1 MKEKLNLSTFFLS
14 LILSNFITAENYKIA
29 FGSCLDQEDPQPIWN
44 SIFKEDVDSF
54 IFLGDN
60 VYGDVPSGELNK
72 MHEAYKLQAEMIPS
86 WLFKKNVEVI
96 WDDHDFGENDGG
108 ASYPLKQEAQKL
120 YLDFWKIPID
130 DVRHKREGIYTNQII
145 NIDNFKINLI
155 LLDTRYFRSDLKKSE
170 GIKPVYLKNEELNAT
185 ILGDEQWSWFKEVM
199 KIKSDIIIVATSIQ
213 LLPTEHRFEKWS
225 NFPSDHLKLKKLLK
239 SQSRPVL
246 VISGDRHQGAI
257 YNDENIYEI
266 TSSSLNKTISSIF
279 GRPKEVDR
287 YMLGEM
293 FSGENYGLITVNTNK
308 KTIDLE
314 IKDINGNRVR
324 HKTIDIKK
332 G

>member
-1 MKEKLNLSTFFLS
+1 MKKKLNLVAL
-14 LILSNFITAENYKIA
+14 LIPLLFCNFTIAKTYKIA

-44 SIFKEDVDSF
+44 SVKKENIDSF

-60 VYGDVPSGELNK
+60 VYGDIPSGSLDFMKTAYAQQKK
-72 MHEAYKLQAEMIPS
+72 MLPD
-86 WLFKKNVEVI
+86 WLFTKDINVI

-108 ASYPLKQEAQKL
+108 SSYPLKQEAQRL

-130 DVRHKREGIYTNQII
+130 DIRHKREGIYKNKII

-155 LLDTRYFRSDLKKSE
+155 LLDTRYFRSDLKKTK
-170 GIKPVYLKNEELNAT
+170 GINRVYLKNEELNAT
-185 ILGDEQWSWFKEVM
+185 ILGDEQWSWLMKIL
-199 KIKSDIIIVATSIQ
+199 KIKSDLTIVATSIQ
-213 LLPTEHRFEKWS
+213 FLPTEHRFEKWS

-239 SQSRPVL
+239 SQSRPII

-279 GRPKEVDR
+279 RRPKEVDR

-293 FSGENYGLITVNTNK
+293 FSGENYGLITINTDEK
-308 KTIDLE
+308 IIDLE
-314 IKDINGNRVR
+314 IKDINGNRVL
-324 HKTIDIKK
+324 HKKLGLKK
-332 G
+332 